1 MTFIDELIQRLQSSA
16 RSNPAAASPINA
28 GLELLRGTAFE
39 NDVALL
45 GDLVAAIKSG
55 DLTGFLEQNDI
66 GPAEVE
72 AIGHV
77 IDQMASASPKSPRSS
92 KSWKDAGGDTG
103 DWRDAPRGM
112 ASASI
117 DVAALKK
124 QLGEASAASTGSIVT
139 TREYRSPKQAYD
151 ALIKEIRA
159 ANDGELPTGTPMFDE
174 WLRINGIT
182 SSAVI
187 PKGTPITMTPYRT
200 YVGKAGDTF
209 RSIAESQNVDLAEL
223 MKINGVTDPEASA
236 TGAKLLVPASK
247 APLPTG
253 GRGEQTQPESQPG
266 YDPSNPST
274 EPSTDPG
281 DPFLP
286 GSDVNVEGEDNRP
299 PLLKALEDQGM
310 DQFVYEALAGKGWAP
325 GKISSVLDRA
335 PQLDAIRW
343 LKNQMSGAENPL
355 SGGGDELGLAT
366 NLLNNYLDSGLVD
379 YGSLDSMLRTLAAGD
394 ADSHFDDLGLEG
406 LVNIIANANQGRY
419 SQGAMRTMF
428 GPTAMR
434 ELQMK
439 YNNAGTGTTM
449 LEFLL
454 AELMGG

>member
-1 MTFIDELIQRLQSSA
+1 MTFIDDLIQKVQAQSEHGE
-16 RSNPAAASPINA
+16 PEAASPINLA
-28 GLELLRGTAFE
+28 LEIFAGTALE
-39 NDVALL
+39 GDIAAI
-45 GDLVAAIKSG
+45 GDLVTAIQNG
-55 DLTGFLEQNDI
+55 DLTQFLDENSI
-66 GPAEVE
+66 GKAEIG
-72 AIGHV
+72 AITRL
-77 IDQMASASPKSPRSS
+77 IDMLTAPDS
-92 KSWKDAGGDTG
+92 KSRQDRLKREAEGVYIDASH
-103 DWRDAPRGM
+103 AE
-112 ASASI
+112 A
-117 DVAALKK
+117 VKK
-124 QLGEASAASTGSIVT
+124 QLGEAAATSTGSIVT
-139 TREYRSPKQAYD
+139 SKEYRSPKQAYD
-151 ALIKEIRA
+151 ALIKELLA
-159 ANDGELPTGTPMFDE
+159 KNDNTLPDGTPNFDE
-174 WLRINGIT
+174 WLRLNRIT

-187 PKGTPITMTPYRT
+187 PKGTPITMSPYGK
-200 YVGKAGDTF
+200 YVGRPGDTF

-223 MKINGVTDPEASA
+223 MKINGVTDPETSA
-236 TGAKLLVPASK
+236 HKSELLMPAPK
-247 APLPTG
+247 VVRPTG

-266 YDPSNPST
+266 YDPSK
-274 EPSTDPG
+274 PSTDPNTDSS
-281 DPFLP
+281 DPFMP

-439 YNNAGTGTTM
+439 YNNVGTGTTM